1 MTRRAGLSG
10 RAIGALLVPVLLA
23 TAGCTS
29 EHQTA
34 AVAPFG
40 TDNVVSVPGTVAPA
54 APSAEGRIKVERL
67 AMVGDSI
74 TEGSKD
80 ELEKAF
86 AGIGLDNVEIN
97 AEGGRRMVTSSSIS
111 SGVEGIEQVLEDGA
125 TPDLWVIALGTNDVA
140 NLEPLQYADAIDEV
154 LAALPPDAPVVWVDC
169 YLSKFKS
176 RSEEFDAVLREVLVA
191 RGNAKVVDW
200 ASIAGEDGVL
210 VDGVHPSGFG
220 RDELSRRVAETVSD
234 WMA

>member
-1 MTRRAGLSG
+1 MPV
-10 RAIGALLVPVLLA
+10 ALLA
-23 TAGCTS
+23 AAGCTS

-54 APSAEGRIKVERL
+54 PPADEGRIEVERL

-74 TEGSKD
+74 TEGSKT
-80 ELEKAF
+80 ELEQAF
-86 AGIGLDNVEIN
+86 AGIGLDDVEIN
-97 AEGGRRMVTSSSIS
+97 AQGGRRMVTSSSIS
-111 SGVEGIEQVLEDGA
+111 SGVDGIEQVLKDGA
-125 TPDLWVIALGTNDVA
+125 MPDLWVIALGTNDVA
-140 NLEPLQYADAIDEV
+140 NLEPQEYADTIDEV
-154 LAALPPDAPVVWVDC
+154 LAALPADAPVVWVDC

-176 RSEEFDAVLREVLVA
+176 RSAEFDLVLRQVLTA

-210 VDGVHPSGFG
+210 EDGVHPSGFG
-220 RDELSRRVAETVSD
+220 RQELSRRIAETVQG